1 MVMVSAQMTSH
12 ADFLPQ
18 GRIPVCEHMTNAME
32 YVFRMILLVFLLKA
46 LEFRE
51 TQVVLPVFF
60 PRTV

>member
-1 MVMVSAQMTSH
+1 MMMVSAQMTSR

-18 GRIPVCEHMTNAME
+18 GHIPVCEHTTNAME

-51 TQVVLPVFF
+51 TQVVVLVFF